1 MNVYLIC
8 SIIINVVLLSIVI
21 LMLVKRKRDASVG
34 TIVLDDGNSMYV
46 ELNDKESLRQ
56 IKESDEVIF
65 KVRAK

>member
-21 LMLVKRKRDASVG
+21 FMLVKRKRGTSVG

-46 ELNDKESLRQ
+46 ELNDKESLKQ

>member
-8 SIIINVVLLSIVI
+8 SIIINVVLLSII
-21 LMLVKRKRDASVG
+21 IFMLVKRKRSASVG

-46 ELNDKESLRQ
+46 ELNDKESIKQ

>member
-8 SIIINVVLLSIVI
+8 SIIVNVVLLSIVV
-21 LMLVKRKRDASVG
+21 LMLLKRKRSASVG

>member
-8 SIIINVVLLSIVI
+8 SIIINVVLLSVVI
-21 LMLVKRKRDASVG
+21 FMSFKRKRNDPVG

-46 ELNDKESLRQ
+46 ELNDKDSLRQ
-56 IKESDEVIF
+56 IKESNEVIF